1 MVDILNIEIVFQ
13 DLQHSRCAEGKDED
27 NQDMI
32 PYFMTIALDFKKI
45 RVNEGGVLRTLER
58 W

>member
-32 PYFMTIALDFKKI
+32 PYFMTIALDFKNI
-45 RVNEGGVLRTLER
+45 RVNDERTLER
-58 W
+58 R